1 MNSTFIMDKI
11 DSHRLE
17 DYRQLSKVI
26 AFEQCIAFL
35 EKVGK
40 VTYGHHFHI
49 APADYKVIFQ
59 LLVYFYHDLENVD
72 RLGQNLKKGILLSG
86 PVGCGKTSLMFLFRN
101 FLAEDEQYRVVTTQD
116 IRLEFLRD
124 GFPVVEKY
132 TSKSFIAR
140 HDVFRP
146 KTYCF
151 DELGLEGDL
160 SYFGNDT
167 NVMADIIL
175 GRYPLFIHQG
185 MKTHAI
191 TNLGADEL
199 GAVYG
204 KRVRSRM
211 REMFNLIA
219 FDANAAD
226 KRK

>member
-1 MNSTFIMDKI
+1 MNPTCIIDKM
-11 DSHRLE
+11 DSHRLA
-17 DYRQLSKVI
+17 DYRSLSKVI
-26 AFEQCIAFL
+26 AFEQCVAFL

-40 VTYGHHFHI
+40 VIYGQPFRIHPI
-49 APADYKVIFQ
+49 DYKVIFQ
-59 LLVYFYHDLENVD
+59 LLVYFYYDLENVE
-72 RLGQNLKKGILLSG
+72 RLGLNLKKGILLSG
-86 PVGCGKTSLMFLFRN
+86 PVGCGKTSLMYLFRN

-140 HDVFRP
+140 RDVFRP

-160 SYFGNDT
+160 SYYGNET
-167 NVMADIIL
+167 NVMADILL

-185 MKTHAI
+185 MKTHAT

-199 GAVYG
+199 EAVYG
-204 KRVRSRM
+204 NRVRSRM

-219 FDANAAD
+219 FDAAVVD